1 LDEQALY
8 MVPVVVF
15 GVISILYAIWL
26 AKDVMARDQGTP
38 EMQKVSGAIFAGAKA
53 YLSRQYSTIGR
64 LAVVVAILMGVLVA
78 IFENNHQVERGI
90 ITALSFLVGAALSGI
105 SGYIG
110 MYVAVRSN
118 IRTAAAAR
126 TGMGEALVV
135 ALRGGAVSG
144 FLVVALGLLG
154 ISSTFWVVNIFASGD
169 GASIAETPFWIVGF
183 AFGASFVALFAQL
196 GGGIYTKAADVGAD
210 LVGKVEAGIPEDDP
224 RNPAVIADLVG
235 DNVGDCAGR
244 GADLFE
250 SSAAEMIGAMIL
262 GVALYKASGA
272 TTGTNDVAWIF
283 FPLVLAAFGAI
294 CSIVGI
300 SVVNPT
306 GHLDNP
312 MGELNKGF
320 FVTIV
325 LAAVAMF
332 GICFW
337 MLPYGKFAYAICGM
351 IGLVTALGF
360 LLITQYYTATNYR
373 PVSEIAK
380 ASKQG
385 AATNIISGIAVGM
398 ETTALPA
405 LTIGAALLS
414 SYYVGKSVDFA
425 NDTTFLIFNSGGIY
439 GTAVATMGMLMTAAY
454 ILAMDCFGPITDN
467 AGGIVEMSNQP
478 DAVRDVTDALD
489 SVGNTTKALT
499 KGYAVGTAGLAAF
512 LLFSAYLDEVRRFI
526 PESQLAGGLREE
538 FGRQINMAEPKVFVG
553 GLIGAALTFV
563 FASFAIRAVGR
574 AAQGMIDEVRRQF
587 REDPGIMA
595 GTSEPDYGRCV
606 DISVQSALR
615 EMILPGAL
623 AVCVPIA
630 VGVALRWEAA
640 AGMLMVGTISG
651 LLLAVMLNNGG
662 GAWDNAKKLIESGGL
677 KDDDGNVLGKG
688 SEAHAAAVVGDTV
701 GDPWKDTAGPS
712 LHVLIKLLATIT
724 LVLAPLF
731 I

>member
-1 LDEQALY
+1 LDEQVLY
-8 MVPVVVF
+8 MVPVVLF
-15 GVISILYAIWL
+15 GIVAIAFAAWL
-26 AKDVMARDQGTP
+26 ARDVMARDQGTP
-38 EMQKVSGAIFAGAKA
+38 EMQKVSGAIFQGAKA
-53 YLSRQYSTIGR
+53 YLNRQYRTIGQ
-64 LAVVVAILMGVLVA
+64 LAVVVAVIMGVLVA
-78 IFENNHQVERGI
+78 IFEDAHQTERGV
-90 ITALSFLVGAALSGI
+90 ITSVAFLIGAALSGL

-126 TGMGEALVV
+126 IGMGEALVV

-154 ISSTFWVVNIFASGD
+154 ISGVFWLVSIFAEGENT
-169 GASIAETPFWIVGF
+169 AIAETPFWIVGF

-262 GVALYKASGA
+262 GVALFKASGA
-272 TTGTNDVAWIF
+272 VTGSSDVAWIF
-283 FPLVLAAFGAI
+283 FPLVLAAFGAVCSMI
-294 CSIVGI
+294 GVSIVR
-300 SVVNPT
+300 PT
-306 GHLDNP
+306 GKLPNP
-312 MGELNKGF
+312 MGVLNKGF
-320 FVTIV
+320 FLTIA
-325 LAAVAMF
+325 LSAVALI
-332 GICFW
+332 GICYW
-337 MLPYGKFAYAICGM
+337 MLPYGSFEFAICGL
-351 IGLVTALGF
+351 IGLATSLAF
-360 LLITQYYTATNYR
+360 LLITQYYTGVGYR
-373 PVSEIAK
+373 PVGEIAK
-380 ASKQG
+380 ASRQG
-385 AATNIISGIAVGM
+385 EATNIISGIAVGM

-414 SYYVGKSVDFA
+414 SYYIGKSVDFES
-425 NDTTFLIFNSGGIY
+425 NIGLFNAGGIY

-467 AGGIVEMSNQP
+467 AGGIVEMSDQP
-478 DAVRDVTDALD
+478 QDVRDNTDALD
-489 SVGNTTKALT
+489 AAGNTTKALT

-512 LLFSAYLDEVRRFI
+512 LLFAAYLDEVRRFGDD
-526 PESQLAGGLREE
+526 ETLARAVNL
-538 FGRQINMAEPKVFVG
+538 AEPKVFVG
-553 GLIGAALTFV
+553 GLIGAALTFL

-574 AAQGMIDEVRRQF
+574 AAQGMINEVRRQF

-623 AVCVPIA
+623 AVSVPIG
-630 VGVALRWEAA
+630 VGVILRWEAA

-662 GAWDNAKKLIESGGL
+662 GAWDNAKKFIEAGGL
-677 KDDDGNVLGKG
+677 KDDAGNVLGKG
-688 SEAHAAAVVGDTV
+688 SPAHAASVVGDTV